1 MTKRTTTT
9 ENAPKTTSVAKGY
22 GHYLVGSAA
31 ALDKAI
37 ISIGQRSKTLDL
49 DIHNAA
55 VGCIGRSLPTDQ
67 GGHLDAER
75 ARKLVAAL
83 SAGQSRLRVVA
94 WFHHFSNIR
103 ITAATDAKTK
113 VMTVKA
119 KMVPPEVEQTNADG
133 SKTWVANPDYKT
145 DVDLV
150 KAHDTPFW
158 KLNDEQTPDVRQFD
172 SAALARMLD
181 NLIKA
186 HAKAKE
192 AGHVSLL
199 PVEEKLIEQLTK
211 TAKTQKDR
219 AAQIA
224 KQAGQ
229 AVMKVAAE
237 KHVDPLTVIEDVR
250 KAG

>member
-1 MTKRTTTT
+1 MAKRTTTPSDT
-9 ENAPKTTSVAKGY
+9 APKTTSGGKGY
-22 GHYLVGSAA
+22 QQYLQGSAA

-55 VGCIGRSLPTDQ
+55 VGCIGRSLPHDN

-103 ITAATDAKTK
+103 LTATTDAKTGAL
-113 VMTVKA
+113 TVKVRLL
-119 KMVPPEVEQTNADG
+119 KPEHDEYKADI
-133 SKTWVANPDYKT
+133 
-145 DVDLV
+145 DLT

-158 KLNDEQTPDVRQFD
+158 KLNAEASVEVKQFD
-172 SAALARMLD
+172 SAALSRYLN
-181 NLIKA
+181 NLVKA
-186 HAKAKE
+186 YAKAKE
-192 AGHVSLL
+192 EGHVSLT
-199 PVEEKLIEQLTK
+199 PVEEKLVEGMVK
-211 TAKTQKDR
+211 TAKTQADR
-219 AAQIA
+219 AAQVA
-224 KQAGQ
+224 KQAGA

-237 KHVDPLTVIEDVR
+237 KHVDPLTVIENVR
-250 KAG
+250 KTA